1 MGLYTCINTCEYI
14 RTEIIAWC
22 NLTLLATQKSFMWA
36 ERIEPYKELKKMWN
50 LEPEHKKWGIQ
61 LSALLEQ
68 KMKKTNEHNA

>member
-1 MGLYTCINTCEYI
+1 
-14 RTEIIAWC
+14 
-22 NLTLLATQKSFMWA
+22 
-36 ERIEPYKELKKMWN
+36 MWN